1 MVFIGKDLNHEV
13 IQMLLDRC
21 LLSDE
26 EMEMGPRMWQE
37 AMWDLSP
44 IKLPSKLYLV
54 DNVIK
59 VQDLDYEDKSNMSA
73 IEVFEDKDE
82 AVETK
87 VEFNAVSISS
97 ISPQVATTFV
107 YDP

>member
-44 IKLPSKLYLV
+44 IKLPAKLFLDHNV
-54 DNVIK
+54 IDDNVIK
-59 VQDLDYEDKSNMSA
+59 VQESDDGNRNNMA
-73 IEVFEDKDE
+73 ATFAAAEVFEDKDE
-82 AVETK
+82 DFEVEDFLME
-87 VEFNAVSISS
+87 VELLLLL
-97 ISPQVATTFV
+97 PT
-107 YDP
+107 